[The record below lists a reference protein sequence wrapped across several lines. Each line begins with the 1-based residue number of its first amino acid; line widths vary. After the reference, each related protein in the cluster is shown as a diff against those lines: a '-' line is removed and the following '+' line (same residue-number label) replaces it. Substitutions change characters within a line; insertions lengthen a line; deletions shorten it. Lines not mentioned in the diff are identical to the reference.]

1 MGRKPFS
8 AFAKSKKR
16 NKSEEATLPSALLDE
31 IGPSD
36 TAVSGPTWTWRPSCS
51 QHTWAPQ
58 PDSNISGDACA
69 PTAVNEQC
77 MAWSAPHESG
87 DHNIRQQSA
96 AAGRSMRANA
106 ADFSSASPTG
116 TADLHA
122 IGRLLDPCVC
132 ALLRHVGS
140 VLIEIG
146 SAPRGCSSG
155 DDDERGE
162 MGGVSGVG
170 NSAVERG

>member
-1 MGRKPFS
+1 
-8 AFAKSKKR
+8 
-16 NKSEEATLPSALLDE
+16 
-31 IGPSD
+31 
-36 TAVSGPTWTWRPSCS
+36 
-51 QHTWAPQ
+51 
-58 PDSNISGDACA
+58 
-69 PTAVNEQC
+69 
-77 MAWSAPHESG
+77 
-87 DHNIRQQSA
+87 
-96 AAGRSMRANA
+96 MRGERVYTSA
-106 ADFSSASPTG
+106 ADFSSAGPTG

-146 SAPRGCSSG
+146 SAPRGGSSG
-155 DDDERGE
+155 DDGGRGE

>member
-1 MGRKPFS
+1 MGRKALS
-8 AFAKSKKR
+8 AFAKAKKR

-31 IGPSD
+31 IGPSPD
-36 TAVSGPTWTWRPSCS
+36 TAVSGPTWTCRPSCS

-87 DHNIRQQSA
+87 DHNIRQQSVLEPSA

-122 IGRLLDPCVC
+122 IGRLLNPCVC

-140 VLIEIG
+140 VLIVIG
-146 SAPRGCSSG
+146 SAGLG
-155 DDDERGE
+155 GDDERGGMGE
-162 MGGVSGVG
+162 VGGVGS
-170 NSAVERG
+170 RQ

>member
-1 MGRKPFS
+1 MPSAVRFRRAPFS
-8 AFAKSKKR
+8 R
-16 NKSEEATLPSALLDE
+16 LD
-31 IGPSD
+31 
-36 TAVSGPTWTWRPSCS
+36 
-51 QHTWAPQ
+51 
-58 PDSNISGDACA
+58 NI
-69 PTAVNEQC
+69 
-77 MAWSAPHESG
+77 W
-87 DHNIRQQSA
+87 
-96 AAGRSMRANA
+96 
-106 ADFSSASPTG
+106 
-116 TADLHA
+116 
-122 IGRLLDPCVC
+122 LLDPCVC

>member
-1 MGRKPFS
+1 MR
-8 AFAKSKKR
+8 
-16 NKSEEATLPSALLDE
+16 TLQLRCPS
-31 IGPSD
+31 
-36 TAVSGPTWTWRPSCS
+36 R
-51 QHTWAPQ
+51 Q
-58 PDSNISGDACA
+58 P
-69 PTAVNEQC
+69 
-77 MAWSAPHESG
+77 
-87 DHNIRQQSA
+87 
-96 AAGRSMRANA
+96 
-106 ADFSSASPTG
+106 G
-116 TADLHA
+116 TANLHA

>member
-1 MGRKPFS
+1 M
-8 AFAKSKKR
+8 AD
-16 NKSEEATLPSALLDE
+16 LALRHGLVANE
-31 IGPSD
+31 LRGPME
-36 TAVSGPTWTWRPSCS
+36 SGV
-51 QHTWAPQ
+51 
-58 PDSNISGDACA
+58 IGDAS
-69 PTAVNEQC
+69 TEGD
-77 MAWSAPHESG
+77 SAHSS
-87 DHNIRQQSA
+87 SA
-96 AAGRSMRANA
+96 APA
-106 ADFSSASPTG
+106 G
-116 TADLHA
+116 TANLHA